1 MNPDEVKRP
10 PAVQPMRRPNIER
23 AAEEDPPDAW
33 QETLN
38 GDCFLGTQEG
48 EDIMTNDFNAVWIP
62 EGMVLAKEPMLRVPI
77 TVVEMDAI
85 LSLNATALKIAGK
98 SAEVASRVAWL
109 RLLAVK
115 NGLVSNQFA
124 GGEYFVD
131 NAGVYQTTVANRIPG
146 YTNDH
151 FMNAAAVKGHLT
163 AVLRQN
169 LTQHFTDIVCC
180 VAFVFRARG
189 HHWTA
194 DLNALYQ
201 RVETGM
207 RWQLSQVGLNW
218 QDVALFGLHAIIP
231 VVLDNF
237 WVHSANRGI
246 VNGALVKRLNCAP
259 AGSAAPHVLE
269 AGIKDLSMIAPGVQH
284 TLAADLAEVKA
295 AKDLMAAHRFNGSVN
310 ARYYGAVRRVFDE
323 EKIGAI
329 AAVIYHAILTLA
341 DESPLARSPAL
352 VRIANRAPITGAVMA
367 TAVRR
372 IADRPETVNV
382 LMIAPP

>member
-1 MNPDEVKRP
+1 MDPQEEKRRREALAQVRVQIEP
-10 PAVQPMRRPNIER
+10 PAEH
-23 AAEEDPPDAW
+23 DPVDDW

-48 EDIMTNDFNAVWIP
+48 EDIVTNDHNAIWVP
-62 EGMVLAKEPMLRVPI
+62 NGMIMAKEPLTRVDVS
-77 TVVEMDAI
+77 TRDMEEI
-85 LSLNATALKIAGK
+85 LSLNATALRIAGK
-98 SAEVASRVAWL
+98 SSEVASRLAWL
-109 RLLAVK
+109 RLLCIRH
-115 NGLVSNQFA
+115 GLVSNRFE
-124 GGEYFVD
+124 GDEYFVE
-131 NAGVYQTTVANRIPG
+131 NSGVYQINNVNLLHG
-146 YTNDH
+146 YTNELKMDA
-151 FMNAAAVKGHLT
+151 NVVKAQLT
-163 AVLRQN
+163 SVIRQN
-169 LTQHFTDIVCC
+169 LTQRFTDIVCT

-189 HHWTA
+189 HHWTV

-207 RWQLSQVGLNW
+207 RWQLNSVGLNW
-218 QDVALFGLHAIIP
+218 QDVAILGLHAIIP
-231 VVLDNF
+231 IVLDRF
-237 WVHSANRGI
+237 WVHSANRGL
-246 VNGALVKRLNCAP
+246 VNGALIKRVNCAP

-269 AGIKDLSMIAPGVQH
+269 AGIKDLSMIAPGLQH
-284 TLAADLAEVKA
+284 TLSSDLAEVKA

-367 TAVRR
+367 NAVRR
-372 IADRPETVNV
+372 IADRPETINV